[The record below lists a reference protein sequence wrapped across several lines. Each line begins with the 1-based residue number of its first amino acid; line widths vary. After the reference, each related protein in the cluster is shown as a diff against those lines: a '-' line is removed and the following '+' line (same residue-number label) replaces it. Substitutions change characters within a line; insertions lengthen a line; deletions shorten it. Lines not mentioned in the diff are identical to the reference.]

1 MPLGQSAHSE
11 ISGKVLRPKQQSR
24 MVSTPMT
31 FLTRRRQYRFFIASI
46 GMFVFLGGSPTQRA
60 MGQTTGTDQ
69 ATVTRLEAATA
80 RLEAAA
86 GRLEA
91 AENAVGTSVEKA
103 PPFPPA
109 TPWAVVNVS
118 RDVGL
123 SVVRIDVA
131 QEVFVAGKRTLRRG
145 IGSGVIFDPR
155 GYVLT
160 NFHVAG
166 RAADL
171 YVTLA
176 TKERIPAK
184 LIGDDHWTDLAVIQ
198 MDMNEVKKKGITFR
212 CAKLG
217 SSKQLL
223 TGQDVMAIGT
233 PFGLNRTTTLGQI
246 SNNERTFYPEEMT
259 IDLTPEENLETGE
272 FSNWIQMD
280 TPINPGNSGG
290 PLVDLDGNVVGIN
303 TRGGGQNLNFAIP
316 IDTAKPV
323 IAAILASAGPNK
335 KGKVERSD
343 LGIDLKPLQDL
354 ETFYDIDINHGV
366 LVNSV
371 DQNGAA
377 SKAGLRSQ
385 DILLSVNGTPT
396 NCRFPEEIAAVRKMI
411 ADLPIGSDV
420 DLEIKRGKKTIKL
433 AAKTLRLESVFGEEK
448 ELKVWGMSVR
458 EVTRAY
464 ANDNQLDDDSGVAI
478 ETLEGGHP
486 GSDAELSRDDV
497 IRAVD
502 GHPVTDIDEFMRLY
516 KDSVAN
522 KETDIRLDILRD
534 RADITKG
541 LKVTY
546 DASAEKDEKAEKA
559 EKPSTQNK
567 N

>member
-1 MPLGQSAHSE
+1 M
-11 ISGKVLRPKQQSR
+11 
-24 MVSTPMT
+24 
-31 FLTRRRQYRFFIASI
+31 
-46 GMFVFLGGSPTQRA
+46 
-60 MGQTTGTDQ
+60 
-69 ATVTRLEAATA
+69 EAATA
-80 RLEAAA
+80 RIEAAA
-86 GRLEA
+86 ARLEA
-91 AENAVGTSVEKA
+91 ANAKAASTNGEEA

-109 TPWAVVNVS
+109 TPAAVVRVS
-118 RDVGL
+118 HDVGL
-123 SVVRIDVA
+123 SVVRVDVA
-131 QEVFVAGKRTLRRG
+131 QEVFIGGKRTLRRG

-166 RAADL
+166 RAAEL

-176 TKERIPAK
+176 TKERIPAR

-198 MDMNEVKKKGITFR
+198 MDMDEMKKKNITFP

-246 SNNERTFYPEEMT
+246 SNNERTFYPERMN
-259 IDLTPEENLETGE
+259 IDLTEEELLETGD

-290 PLVDLDGNVVGIN
+290 PLVDLNGDIVGIN

-343 LGIDLKPLQDL
+343 LGVDLKPLQDL

-366 LVNSV
+366 LINSV
-371 DQNGAA
+371 DRNGAA
-377 SKAGLRSQ
+377 AKAGLMSQ
-385 DILLSVNGTPT
+385 DILLSVNGTGT
-396 NCRFPEEIAAVRKMI
+396 NCRFPEEIAPVRKMI

-420 DLEIKRGKKTIKL
+420 DLLVKRGKQTLHIP
-433 AAKTLRLESVFGEEK
+433 AKTLRLQSVFGEQK

-464 ANDNQLDDDSGVAI
+464 ANDNQLDDDTGVAI
-478 ETLEGGHP
+478 ETLQGGHP
-486 GSDAELSRDDV
+486 GADAELSRDDV
-497 IRAVD
+497 IRAID
-502 GHPVTDIDEFMRLY
+502 GNPITDIDEFMRLY
-516 KDSVAN
+516 KESVAK
-522 KETDIRLDILRD
+522 KESDIRLDIRRD
-534 RADITKG
+534 RADLTKG

-546 DASAEKDEKAEKA
+546 DASTAKDEKAEKA